1 MTAVNGRA
9 GRRRRRLRLLDVGS
23 DPDYRFSLANE
34 RTFLAWLRT
43 ALALV
48 AGGVAIVQ
56 FAPDLGSKTV
66 RIVIGVVLIL
76 TAAVIAAAARW
87 HWAAVERAM
96 RLGVSLPTN
105 RLATAL
111 SYGIALAALVVVV
124 VFIVA
129 EA

>member
-1 MTAVNGRA
+1 MDTADGRA
-9 GRRRRRLRLLDVGS
+9 GRRRPRLLDVGS

-43 ALALV
+43 SLALV

-66 RIVIGVVLIL
+66 RIVMGVVLIL
-76 TAAVIAAAARW
+76 TAAVIAAVSRR
-87 HWAAVERAM
+87 HWIAVERAM
-96 RLGVSLPTN
+96 RLGVSLPAN
-105 RLATAL
+105 RLASAL
-111 SYGIALAALVVVV
+111 SYGITLAAVVVIV
-124 VFIVA
+124 VVIVV